1 MAYFLPNCSNILV
14 TGTDKRLYQL
24 QKCDIS
30 SNFHEELAKYCNF
43 PIKKQTTRELLHEP
57 ISRFFY
63 MNSKFEVKL

>member
-14 TGTDKRLYQL
+14 TRTDKRLYQL

-43 PIKKQTTRELLHEP
+43 PIKKQTTKGAP
-57 ISRFFY
+57 A
-63 MNSKFEVKL
+63 